1 MYSPAAARTVRKIT
15 VPELRD
21 RKVAHGADAIAMVTA
36 YDYTTARIVDTAGV
50 DMVLVGDSLG
60 MVFQGL
66 PDTLGVTLD
75 DMVYH
80 GRCVGRAL
88 RAAHLTIDM
97 PFMSYQVSP
106 QQALES
112 AGRLVKEGLA
122 QSVKLEG
129 GERVAAAIDAIVGAG
144 VPVVAHVGLTP
155 QSVHALGGFRVQGR
169 GEEAA
174 AQLIRDAVAT
184 QEAGAF
190 AVVLEM
196 VPGEL
201 AAEVTAALHIPTIG
215 IGAGVEC
222 DGQVLV
228 INDVLGLDDGPK
240 PRFVKSYV
248 DLKGVITGAVTTYL
262 EEVRGGQFPDDAHSY
277 HDRRLKAVKVS
288 S

>member
-1 MYSPAAARTVRKIT
+1 MPRKT
-15 VPELRD
+15 ALDLRQM
-21 RKVAHGADAIAMVTA
+21 KADNQKIAMVTA

-155 QSVHALGGFRVQGR
+155 QSVHALGGYRVQGR
-169 GEEAA
+169 GE
-174 AQLIRDAVAT
+174 
-184 QEAGAF
+184 AGAARMKRE
-190 AVVLEM
+190 AVVLEQAGATLMVLEM
-196 VPGEL
+196 VPADLAGEITRL
-201 AAEVTAALHIPTIG
+201 LKVCATIG
-215 IGAGVEC
+215 IGAGKDC

-228 INDVLGLDDGPK
+228 LHDMLGVYPGK
-240 PRFVKSYV
+240 KGRFVRNFME
-248 DLKGVITGAVTTYL
+248 GAASI
-262 EEVRGGQFPDDAHSY
+262 DDAVIAY
-277 HDRRLKAVKVS
+277 VKAVKDGS
-288 S
+288 FPAPEHTY

>member
-1 MYSPAAARTVRKIT
+1 MPRKT
-15 VPELRD
+15 ALDLRQM
-21 RKVAHGADAIAMVTA
+21 KADNQKIAMVTA

-88 RAAHLTIDM
+88 RTAHLTIDM

-174 AQLIRDAVAT
+174 AQLLRDAVAV

-215 IGAGVEC
+215 IGAGVGC

-228 INDVLGLDDGPK
+228 VNDLLGLDSSFH
-240 PRFVKSYV
+240 PRFVKRFAELETPMTEAVRQYV
-248 DLKGVITGAVTTYL
+248 REVHEGSFPQARHTFHREQPVPKLAKTY
-262 EEVRGGQFPDDAHSY
+262 
-277 HDRRLKAVKVS
+277 
-288 S
+288 